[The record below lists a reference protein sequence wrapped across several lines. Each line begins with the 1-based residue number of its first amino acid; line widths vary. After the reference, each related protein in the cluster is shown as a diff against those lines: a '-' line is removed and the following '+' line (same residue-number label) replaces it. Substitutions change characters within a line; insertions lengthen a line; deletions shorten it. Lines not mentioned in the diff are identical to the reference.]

1 MHSIFF
7 RTVSTAVHLLV
18 CTVQTVWQYGRNS
31 SSNANRE
38 DNECG
43 HSSRESVPFTFTYDF
58 AIWRNVKN
66 WSCFVYLMAQRVSC
80 STFNIQVTFM
90 SCTVP
95 GQKQWSAIHNYWKN
109 IFRCFSRGRVEDMSV
124 TWMLS
129 WAWNLEFPRT
139 CWLKDQLFISN
150 QKPWHCHSVR
160 AQVVISNINQYRGG
174 DGIWVEMLE
183 MTTETYL

>member
-1 MHSIFF
+1 MIGSSLFL
-7 RTVSTAVHLLV
+7 S
-18 CTVQTVWQYGRNS
+18 WQWPRHKRYLNVKC
-31 SSNANRE
+31 ANRLINLCSWHIE
-38 DNECG
+38 YVN
-43 HSSRESVPFTFTYDF
+43 Y
-58 AIWRNVKN
+58 IN
-66 WSCFVYLMAQRVSC
+66 WSCFVNLMEQRVSC

-90 SCTVP
+90 SWPLP
-95 GQKQWSAIHNYWKN
+95 GQKQWSAIHTYWKN
-109 IFRCFSRGRVEDMSV
+109 ILRCFSRGGGEDMSV
-124 TWMLS
+124 TWMLGL
-129 WAWNLEFPRT
+129 AWNLELPRT